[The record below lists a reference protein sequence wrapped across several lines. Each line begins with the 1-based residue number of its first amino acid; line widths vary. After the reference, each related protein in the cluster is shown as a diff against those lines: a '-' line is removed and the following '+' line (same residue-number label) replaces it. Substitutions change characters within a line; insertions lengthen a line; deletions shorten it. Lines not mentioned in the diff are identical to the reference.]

1 MTARQWVIS
10 VLIAFHLLAVTLAA
24 IPRGVAGQMRTVPR
38 PDGDPVAALLE
49 QPLTRLADGLNRT
62 QRWLRRSTTMVRG
75 RTQPYI
81 SSALPQ
87 NWSMFSSVLVVQR
100 YLRVDYYVQAGDRP
114 VTLYQQLVLP
124 SQVEGEPR
132 LFYRSA
138 DKAVRVVMG
147 GYLTRLR
154 DEEEGAA
161 SSGADDVDAARVI
174 PLVRH
179 FSSRFASAHDIARDQ
194 IVRVEVWAGSVPIP
208 PPGEAPTFPAQLR
221 RDMLNRYRTA
231 APQPAP
237 AERLSLWTMR
247 RQGDLSWQLVY
258 IDDQASARPLS

>member
-24 IPRGVAGQMRTVPR
+24 IPRGVAGQMRTVTR

-49 QPLTRLADGLNRT
+49 QPLTRLADALNRT
-62 QRWLRRSTTMVRG
+62 QRWLRRSTTVIRA

-81 SSALPQ
+81 AAGLPQ

-100 YLRVDYYVQAGDRP
+100 YLRVDYYVKAGDQP

-154 DEEEGAA
+154 DEDEGAA

-179 FSSRFASAHDIARDQ
+179 FSSRFASEHGIPSDQ

-208 PPGEAPTFPAQLR
+208 PPGKAPAFPAQLR
-221 RDMLNRYRTA
+221 REMLNRYRA
-231 APQPAP
+231 VAPQPAP
-237 AERLSLWTMR
+237 TDRPSLWTMR
-247 RQGDLSWQLVY
+247 QQADLSWQLVY
-258 IDDQASARPLS
+258 IDDQASGRPLS